1 MGTRSLELFFQP
13 KSIAVIGASERP
25 GNLGGAIVRNLLNG
39 EYPGLIIPVNTRGYK
54 EVYGVPAISRISQLD
69 APVDLAIICTPAE
82 TVPKI
87 IKQLHAKGVD
97 AAMLLTG
104 GIARTRSWQFR
115 PSSERLNQVIQ

>member
-87 IKQLHAKGVD
+87 IKQLHVLCLGLHSRVFAFIFS
-97 AAMLLTG
+97 AMS
-104 GIARTRSWQFR
+104 AR
-115 PSSERLNQVIQ
+115 L